1 MFDPPPPFFHR
12 PWSLWNL
19 KLLGAQL
26 HRLIYLLI
34 GLSLVAVGVIGIA
47 LPGVPTTGPLLGAS
61 FCLTKSSP
69 WLQEKLFRVPIL
81 ARYVSYFRGNQRIPI
96 QARCWAAAWLWCNL
110 AISTTLIL
118 HTGGAIVYLVPFM
131 MAIGVIAS
139 VFIFKFRTRRQNV
152 THISN
157 ENFPLDKNVELE
169 LFREVTELGCWGHET
184 TRRGTDPDATTFESS
199 PPKPVKSEL

>member
-1 MFDPPPPFFHR
+1 MFDPPPPPFFHR

-110 AISTTLIL
+110 AISTTLIPSYWRCNRL
-118 HTGGAIVYLVPFM
+118 PGAVHDGHWSNCLRFYLQISN
-131 MAIGVIAS
+131 ATQI
-139 VFIFKFRTRRQNV
+139 V

-157 ENFPLDKNVELE
+157 ENSPLDTNVELD
-169 LFREVTELGCWGHET
+169 F
-184 TRRGTDPDATTFESS
+184 FEKS
-199 PPKPVKSEL
+199 PN